1 MADVK
6 ITNTTGDLNGAILS
20 NAATEET
27 LKELLAATKEK
38 SSGSRTSRNP
48 LDGLTDNA
56 RNASDA
62 LDEFSDNLDDVNV
75 ETVKNTKTMK
85 ALNVVSASTTATLN
99 AVGRG
104 LRGVSNTSV
113 DAQGQIEQFG
123 GMVSGALGGAGDAAT
138 DAGSAMMG
146 MGKKASRAGLLIAGA
161 GMALSALATASSAAF
176 AAMSTII
183 GMAQGFQ
190 QTFKAI
196 NASGF
201 VLDSSF
207 ADLTSNTLAANLTL
221 GQFAGVVERNRTEFS
236 FFAGSVNQGAKRV
249 LALRTAM
256 DQTLVDGFVNMGVSL
271 ENIPDALSNYLTLL
285 GRSGRDMQQSDQ
297 QAIAGATQL
306 YKQQRLLA
314 NLTGKSIEAIQ
325 DESLVR
331 TRATRIQATLNE
343 IAEVAPEGRMA
354 FDQAAGIAGMLGDT
368 FKTGF
373 EAMFAGDVT
382 DETLKAIQAQTPSLY
397 AAFQEVNEGIKSG
410 ALGMEEA
417 QIAMYNAIQQA
428 APGLQAELGQA
439 AQILRYSGIETPISA
454 LGPDLGLALER
465 LPQIVN
471 GSLDQVKANIDA
483 QFAGGTDG
491 KGGADPMLEAFRNV
505 EQGALQVQLALQAI
519 AQQITT
525 GIGDETSGV
534 FKSFADGL
542 RTVTDEII
550 TQANKLGSGTN
561 VSSVGGEDTRPSWY
575 DVDLGQ
581 TFENTM
587 MAGTAGAAVGSV
599 AGGIGAAPG
608 AVAGAIIG
616 LVGDLSA
623 QVLGNIFG
631 FSTGGIINASP
642 QGQLAMLHGTEA
654 IVPLPDGNKI
664 PVEITNN
671 RSASDDF
678 GNQNTNNETLMSLA
692 NAITSSSM
700 IDNSRSMPELVQINR
715 NLLQQN
721 FSLNEKIERLIRV
734 TEESNNISRN
744 SAYARA

>member
-6 ITNTTGDLNGAILS
+6 ITNTTSDLNGATLN

-27 LKELLAATKEK
+27 LKELLAATKGQTK
-38 SSGSRTSRNP
+38 GSRTSRNP

-62 LDEFSDNLDDVNV
+62 LDEFSDNLDDVNA
-75 ETVKNTKTMK
+75 ETIKNTKSMK
-85 ALNVVSASTTATLN
+85 ALNFASTATTATLN

-104 LRGVSNTSV
+104 LRSVSNTST

-146 MGKKASRAGLLIAGA
+146 MGKKAGRAGLLIAGA
-161 GMALSALATASSAAF
+161 GMALSALATASGAAF

-207 ADLTSNTLAANLTL
+207 ADLTSNTRAADLTL

-382 DETLKAIQAQTPSLY
+382 DDTLKAIQAQTPSLY

-439 AQILRYSGIETPISA
+439 AQVLRYSGIETPIAA

-471 GSLDQVKANIDA
+471 GSLDQLKADIDT

-491 KGGADPMLEAFRNV
+491 EGGADPMLESFRNV
-505 EQGALQVQLALQAI
+505 EQGALEVQLALQAI
-519 AQQITT
+519 ALQITNS
-525 GIGDETSGV
+525 IGDETSGV

-550 TQANKLGSGTN
+550 TQANKLGGGTGINPEDPTTGIGEGAMSGAIEGA
-561 VSSVGGEDTRPSWY
+561 SVGAFVGSFFGP
-575 DVDLGQ
+575 LAA
-581 TFENTM
+581 
-587 MAGTAGAAVGSV
+587 AGGAAVGGLLGSLL
-599 AGGIGAAPG
+599 GAANAYYG
-608 AVAGAIIG
+608 NLGGERTLAAEEYVNTANEFAGYSGMANGGVA
-616 LVGDLSA
+616 
-623 QVLGNIFG
+623 
-631 FSTGGIINASP
+631 TGPSSGY
-642 QGQLAMLHGTEA
+642 MMELHGTEA
-654 IVPLPDGNKI
+654 VVPLPDGRSI
-664 PVEITNN
+664 PVDFSNNMFDSLVSALTN
-671 RSASDDF
+671 AMSD
-678 GNQNTNNETLMSLA
+678 
-692 NAITSSSM
+692 SSK
-700 IDNSRSMPELVQINR
+700 SMPELVQINK

-721 FSLNEKIERLIRV
+721 FSLNEKIDRLIRV